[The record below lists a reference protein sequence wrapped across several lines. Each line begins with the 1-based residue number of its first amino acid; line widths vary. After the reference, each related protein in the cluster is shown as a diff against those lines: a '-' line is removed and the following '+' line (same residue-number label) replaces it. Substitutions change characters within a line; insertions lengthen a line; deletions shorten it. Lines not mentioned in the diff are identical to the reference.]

1 MPELDGHYLQRTGEG
16 RVTHGYRADGPCC
29 SQLILCVCLLNLQNQ
44 LQQLRA
50 QLCAQERPGT
60 QHLQSLEEE
69 EDEQGEE
76 GEESGTSA
84 SSSPTILR
92 KSSNS
97 LDSEHW
103 YVYPRLPPAWNPRI

>member
-1 MPELDGHYLQRTGEG
+1 M
-16 RVTHGYRADGPCC
+16 C
-29 SQLILCVCLLNLQNQ
+29 SLNLQNQ

-50 QLCAQERPGT
+50 QLCAQEQPGS

-69 EDEQGEE
+69 EDEQEEE

-84 SSSPTILR
+84 ASSPTILR

-97 LDSEHW
+97 LDSEHG
-103 YVYPRLPPAWNPRI
+103 YVYPRLCGKLDYLKFLPAWATK

>member
-1 MPELDGHYLQRTGEG
+1 MTQGSG
-16 RVTHGYRADGPCC
+16 ADGLCC
-29 SQLILCVCLLNLQNQ
+29 LWLTLCPLNLQNQ

-50 QLCAQERPGT
+50 QLSAQEHPGS

-69 EDEQGEE
+69 EDEQEEE

-84 SSSPTILR
+84 ASSPTILR

-103 YVYPRLPPAWNPRI
+103 YVRLPKTAG

>member
-1 MPELDGHYLQRTGEG
+1 MGSVACG
-16 RVTHGYRADGPCC
+16 
-29 SQLILCVCLLNLQNQ
+29 SFCVLPLNLQSQ

-50 QLCAQERPGT
+50 QLCAQEHPGS

-69 EDEQGEE
+69 EDEQEEE

-84 SSSPTILR
+84 ASSPTILR

-103 YVYPRLPPAWNPRI
+103 YVYPRLQGKLGPRTCNLRT

>member
-1 MPELDGHYLQRTGEG
+1 MTGTG
-16 RVTHGYRADGPCC
+16 LGQMGSVAH
-29 SQLILCVCLLNLQNQ
+29 SLFCVCPLNLQNQ
-44 LQQLRA
+44 LQQLHA
-50 QLCAQERPGT
+50 QLCAQEHPGS

-69 EDEQGEE
+69 EDEQEEE

-84 SSSPTILR
+84 ASSPTILR

-103 YVYPRLPPAWNPRI
+103 YVYLFTGM